1 MSNDIVRYNNGL
13 NSVPLRKFTP
23 IDMDLFWGI
32 CSKMKRK
39 GTKEEIFT
47 FKQIKELI
55 DYNINARDDRFA
67 NDLIKMSKKI
77 ITLSFIYEDE
87 KTSKRTIK
95 FGHLLLNSKNR
106 TIYIPERMFV
116 WEKQNRKSRRKNV
129 VWNKRQ
135 SRMER
140 LRKNKKS

>member
-55 DYNINARDDRFA
+55 PVVLVNFNILKN
-67 NDLIKMSKKI
+67 ISKF
-77 ITLSFIYEDE
+77 L
-87 KTSKRTIK
+87 
-95 FGHLLLNSKNR
+95 
-106 TIYIPERMFV
+106 
-116 WEKQNRKSRRKNV
+116 
-129 VWNKRQ
+129 
-135 SRMER
+135 
-140 LRKNKKS
+140 

>member
-47 FKQIKELI
+47 FKQIKE
-55 DYNINARDDRFA
+55 
-67 NDLIKMSKKI
+67 
-77 ITLSFIYEDE
+77 
-87 KTSKRTIK
+87 
-95 FGHLLLNSKNR
+95 
-106 TIYIPERMFV
+106 
-116 WEKQNRKSRRKNV
+116 
-129 VWNKRQ
+129 
-135 SRMER
+135 
-140 LRKNKKS
+140 

>member
-55 DYNINARDDRFA
+55 DYNINARGDRFA
-67 NDLIKMSKKI
+67 NDLIKMSKKS
-77 ITLSFIYEDE
+77 LLCLLFM
-87 KTSKRTIK
+87 KT
-95 FGHLLLNSKNR
+95 
-106 TIYIPERMFV
+106 
-116 WEKQNRKSRRKNV
+116 
-129 VWNKRQ
+129 
-135 SRMER
+135 
-140 LRKNKKS
+140 KKHMNN

>member
-55 DYNINARDDRFA
+55 DYNINARGDRFA

-87 KTSKRTIK
+87 KTYEQLNLFQKFKIDKVNETLLIK
-95 FGHLLLNSKNR
+95 VSEEFEYILNSIGTNFTR
-106 TIYIPERMFV
+106 FEL
-116 WEKQNRKSRRKNV
+116 EN
-129 VWNKRQ
+129 
-135 SRMER
+135 
-140 LRKNKKS
+140 

>member
-55 DYNINARDDRFA
+55 DYNINARGDRFA

-87 KTSKRTIK
+87 KTYEQ
-95 FGHLLLNSKNR
+95 LN
-106 TIYIPERMFV
+106 
-116 WEKQNRKSRRKNV
+116 
-129 VWNKRQ
+129 
-135 SRMER
+135 
-140 LRKNKKS
+140 L